1 MIFNKLLH
9 LEKESS
15 SDQDALMAIDSIRS
29 LLNKID
35 FDAELIPTESP
46 IKFINLLFYI
56 KGCEL
61 NPDEAR
67 IALKLINNKGIT
79 AVESI

>member
-1 MIFNKLLH
+1 MIFKKLLH
-9 LEKESS
+9 LEKEAS
-15 SDQDALMAIDSIRS
+15 SDPASLMAIDSVRS
-29 LLNKID
+29 LLNNID
-35 FDAELIPTESP
+35 SDSEIIPMESP

-67 IALKLINNKGIT
+67 IALTLIGNKVNETG
-79 AVESI
+79 